1 MTEKQPRLRCKLAIV
16 STHPIQYYAPVFRTL
31 AQLEALDL
39 RVFYTW
45 SQAAGDRFFDP
56 GFGTDVQWDIPLL
69 EGYAHQFVA
78 NVSRRPG
85 AHHFWGLQTP
95 TLMHDIELWKPDA
108 VLIYTWNS
116 WAHLRALRY
125 FKGRLPVL
133 FRGDS
138 TLIDR
143 RSWWRAAI
151 RRVFLSWVYSHVD
164 VAIAVGTNNR
174 NYFRWCGVRH
184 DRIALAPH
192 SIDTVRFANDAAQH
206 EQQAACWRR
215 ELGIDASTIV
225 FLFAGKLQ
233 HKKNPCLLLD
243 AFLSLETDSHLIFVG
258 SGELEDQLRSKSV
271 GNDRVHFMSFQNQS
285 VMPAVY
291 RLGDVFVLPSQ
302 GPEETWG
309 LALNE
314 AMASG
319 RAVIASD
326 KVGGACD
333 LIETG

>member
-1 MTEKQPRLRCKLAIV
+1 
-16 STHPIQYYAPVFRTL
+16 
-31 AQLEALDL
+31 
-39 RVFYTW
+39 
-45 SQAAGDRFFDP
+45 
-56 GFGTDVQWDIPLL
+56 
-69 EGYAHQFVA
+69 
-78 NVSRRPG
+78 
-85 AHHFWGLQTP
+85 
-95 TLMHDIELWKPDA
+95 
-108 VLIYTWNS
+108 
-116 WAHLRALRY
+116 
-125 FKGRLPVL
+125 
-133 FRGDS
+133 
-138 TLIDR
+138 
-143 RSWWRAAI
+143 
-151 RRVFLSWVYSHVD
+151 VYSHVD

-271 GNDRVHFMSFQNQS
+271 GNDRVHFMSFQNQR

-333 LIETG
+333 LIETGKTGWMFASGDAGALTNLLGLSLALGKTVLHSMGCAAQATTSRWSTEESARLIAEAVLACTASP